1 MWLLTTH
8 RYINIHMYMYVYNID
23 NQNYLYYMQIISDED
38 NDEDTVLQT
47 LKNNTLEIWKDLN
60 NSAV

>member
-1 MWLLTTH
+1 
-8 RYINIHMYMYVYNID
+8 MYMYVYNID

-47 LKNNTLEIWKDLN
+47 LKNNTLEI
-60 NSAV
+60 